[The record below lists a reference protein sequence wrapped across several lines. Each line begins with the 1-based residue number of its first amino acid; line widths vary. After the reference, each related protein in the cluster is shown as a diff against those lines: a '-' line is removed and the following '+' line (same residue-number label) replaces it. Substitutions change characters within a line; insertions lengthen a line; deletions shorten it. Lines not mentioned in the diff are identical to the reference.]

1 MPSQLTEKDMQR
13 FAKGMTLAGEPLQPA
28 VLHET
33 GWRRGQTFCEQDDPD
48 RMSLG
53 VGIPDSIS
61 KCDPEER
68 RESLKMTDVYRKG
81 ASFARIVEGVFTE
94 KQCKELIAM
103 TNKKGYTPALINVGR
118 GRQMLEPD
126 ARDGHRV
133 MSDMEPLANWFA
145 EVMRDSVPRERKV
158 GEFQG
163 FNERMR
169 FLCYT
174 PGQSFP
180 PHFDGCYRRPDGHPR
195 AGDKSQ
201 ITVMVYLHDV
211 DPECGGATTLF
222 PGTSEE
228 VDVQPKAGSAF
239 LFTQDIFHEGA
250 LVKKGLK
257 YTIRT
262 EAMYG

>member
-1 MPSQLTEKDMQR
+1 MSSPLTAADMQR
-13 FAKGMTLAGEPLQPA
+13 FAKGLTLAGKPLQPT

-33 GWRRGQTFCEQDDPD
+33 GWRRGQKFMVEDDPD
-48 RMSLG
+48 RMALP
-53 VGIPDSIS
+53 VGLPDSILR
-61 KCDPEER
+61 CDPAER
-68 RESLKMTDVYRKG
+68 RECLKTVDVFSKG
-81 ASFARIVEGVFTE
+81 ATFARFVEGVFSE
-94 KQCKELIAM
+94 KQCAELIAM
-103 TNKKGYTPALINVGR
+103 TNKKGYTPALINIGR
-118 GRQMLEPD
+118 GMQMLEPE

-133 MSDMEPLANWFA
+133 MSDMEPLAEWLA
-145 EVMRDSVPRERKV
+145 EVMRDCFPQERSV

-180 PHFDGCYRRPDGHPR
+180 AHYDGQYQRPDGNAR
-195 AGDKSQ
+195 AGDMSQ

-211 DPECGGATTLF
+211 SPECGGATTLF
-222 PGTSEE
+222 PGRPEE
-228 VDVQPKAGSAF
+228 VDVYPKAGSAF
-239 LFTQDIFHEGA
+239 LFTQDILHEGA